1 MMLKVIHT
9 EKAPQAIGAY
19 SQAIEFDKMVFLS
32 GQIPLNPE
40 TGQVCS
46 ENFVEQVHQV
56 FQNCREVCRA
66 AGGDLHQIIK
76 LTIYVTD
83 MNNFQ
88 YVNEVM
94 IQYFNAPYPAR
105 AVVGVQALP
114 RNVQIEIEA
123 IMAK

>member
-1 MMLKVIHT
+1 MLKVINSA
-9 EKAPQAIGAY
+9 KAPQAIGAY
-19 SQAIEFDKMVFLS
+19 SQAVEFGELVFLS
-32 GQIPLNPE
+32 GQIPLDP
-40 TGQVCS
+40 TSGHVCS

-66 AGGDLHQIIK
+66 AGGDLHQIVK
-76 LTIYVTD
+76 LTIYVTN
-83 MNNFQ
+83 MQNFQ

-94 IQYFNAPYPAR
+94 MQYFNTPYPAR

-123 IMAK
+123 IMGR